1 MVRADTAPDVEDTL
15 AEAQRAWTRGEIGRA
30 IELFDSARQ
39 RAPASAAAPWAAYWA
54 ACAAE
59 DAKLWRVA
67 AERFAALPTQYP
79 THELSRIGALAA
91 VRILTFTERTLQA
104 RDIAL
109 QCLDKGTRLSG
120 QERVA
125 LYGAIGLGALERKDE
140 DEALRYVQLG
150 RRTADQFKL
159 TEADIWTRDL
169 AQLYFAQGELRRL
182 QAERMSF
189 VPPPADFAA
198 YFEERAQTVL
208 DAQGVYLDVMRARD
222 AYWTGRAGLRI
233 GELYQRLYSDV
244 MSTPIPER
252 VPLERR
258 ELFMGAMRARYVVLL
273 EKGLGVLDRTLAM
286 ATRTAESNPWVEQV
300 RARRRE
306 LATTLDAENAALDA
320 LPVSREDLK
329 RVLAEIGSQ
338 Q

>member
-1 MVRADTAPDVEDTL
+1 MRADTAPDVEDTL
-15 AEAQRAWTRGEIGRA
+15 AEAQRAWSRGEIGRA
-30 IELFDSARQ
+30 IELFDSVKQ
-39 RAPASAAAPWAAYWA
+39 RAPESTAAPWAAYWA

-67 AERFAALPTQYP
+67 AERFAALPTEYP
-79 THELSRIGALAA
+79 KHELSRIGALAA

-109 QCLDKGTRLSG
+109 QWLGKGASLSG

-140 DEALRYVQLG
+140 DEASRYVQLG

-159 TEADIWTRDL
+159 TEADVWTRDL

-189 VPPPADFAA
+189 VPAPADFAA

-258 ELFMGAMRARYVVLL
+258 ELFLGAMRARYVVLL

-300 RARRRE
+300 RNRRRE

-320 LPVSREDLK
+320 LPVSRADLQ